1 MAADGANGQTAKLAG
16 IDAGLIYG
24 IALEGNITPSG
35 GFPQEWED
43 SLGMDLGGVPG
54 GYGWN
59 FPKGDHLNLGIGG
72 WKYIGPTLRPRLDE
86 LVRFYGFEPADLW
99 GLRGYHLPLRQPKSP
114 LVDGNVLLVGDAAGL
129 LDPFTGE
136 GIYAALW
143 SGRTAAKHLAAY
155 LGEETHDLDGYR
167 REVER
172 ELLPDLRASRQF
184 HDLFHM
190 WPGLYIGV
198 ERLTSILW
206 KITCGVLR
214 GEQTYVGVM
223 QNHPML
229 ATIVDFVSD
238 LVRVTPFLQ
247 RIAGLRE
254 PAPPQRFFIGKA
266 RRH

>member
-1 MAADGANGQTAKLAG
+1 MSSCATL
-16 IDAGLIYG
+16 
-24 IALEGNITPSG
+24 PSG
-35 GFPQEWED
+35 AEEQSSTRLNDLLQRAFRYALSLTANRASAEDLLQEACLRLSRGSGPWKT
-43 SLGMDLGGVPG
+43 
-54 GYGWN
+54 GYLQ
-59 FPKGDHLNLGIGG
+59 KTVRNL
-72 WKYIGPTLRPRLDE
+72 
-86 LVRFYGFEPADLW
+86 F
-99 GLRGYHLPLRQPKSP
+99 
-114 LVDGNVLLVGDAAGL
+114 
-129 LDPFTGE
+129 
-136 GIYAALW
+136 
-143 SGRTAAKHLAAY
+143 
-155 LGEETHDLDGYR
+155 LDGYR

-198 ERLTSILW
+198 ERMTSILW